1 MRLSFLAA
9 VLILFTISFSP
20 LAAQSLVLEQTLPL
34 LPDQLSY
41 QIAPSPIIT
50 GSESVFADTLLLISG
65 LDYGIDHR
73 AGTLTLLRFPE
84 AEYLRISCLLVPPEL
99 ARPRW
104 LYRELEP
111 SDSLFQ
117 SVAPRPRNWLP
128 DDGKLLISG
137 AKTFAITFS
146 DEDAFDLKQSL
157 FVNLNGELSRNVNI
171 AAQLS
176 DSQSKLTPEGDSKEL
191 SSLDKV
197 FIRVYG
203 RQYEIAMGDLDW
215 EFTNTRYINYRTS
228 IEGLNAWY
236 RDRHFAQAGFTAASG
251 KPASQAI
258 TVIDGKQGPYYLN
271 PTGWQSSYLITAGSE
286 QIFRNGILL
295 ERGTDYYIDYSEGS
309 VMFRGLVVSSDQ
321 INAWFQYADE
331 YYKQSTLFNS
341 SRIQILPGLALSH
354 HFIRQTDAK
363 DTPLLYA
370 FSPADLDSL
379 NAAGDRL
386 AWGNGIAQ
394 VAPGLGSYV
403 LRLTGDGVPYYEYAA
418 GDTTAAYNLTFSYVG
433 LGSGDYE
440 EFSSG
445 KYRYVGA
452 GQGSWLPQKRLVP
465 AVLRNNADLA
475 LNYESKALE
484 LGVEGIYT
492 TNDKNTFSTVD
503 DEDNRG
509 GLLSA
514 WGRLKTGEEARES
527 WIGLD
532 FEQRWANSFLFSQ
545 QSGYAEEYD
554 LALLAP
560 SDSLAQWRLDLTLG
574 SRAWDAWKPQ
584 LTARFRN
591 IPGLYS
597 QKALRLLSQS
607 AGRGALPS
615 LDLRSTLSW
624 QDFAA
629 GDGSSLM
636 QYHDLRGSWDFSW
649 LKAKLLATY
658 NSLEHSAATPL
669 EPDSRYYRVNPQL
682 TLASG
687 KTSLFQLSFIQDNS
701 FRKDPD
707 WVSSSSSQT
716 YALKHSTTTL
726 NHNLS
731 VDLTHRQIHT
741 EGPKNSYNLVSFR
754 NSHYFLKQAVML
766 LGNYQLNQTEFFPRI
781 RELEYIGDG
790 LGLYDSTGVYTPDG
804 DWDYIFITS
813 GRGTLSS
820 EINGQLSLYLKP
832 GNHFP
837 KWNWLRGDL
846 ILQGTLQDSLMTDWR
861 SYLIFPESAFSG
873 PSTIFGNQRSSQ
885 TLWLDLVPNRVI
897 GSLGAQYNRSLDN
910 RYQSQSRASESLYSA
925 EFDLKNFWG
934 NNFNLRYLHSNET
947 DSRYLS
953 DITLNE
959 LRVLVQ
965 RNFSSNNIG
974 TLNLTGSLE
983 NGLRQQS
990 EDGYRLRGLGL
1001 EPGYRGVW
1009 GKKARVNGSFGLRYN
1024 LRDGSDFLYFLPEK
1038 RAGLLLNWSVSAVYR
1053 LNSFSSATV
1062 EYNGNAYPDQDVK
1075 HALKLE
1081 FKAEL

>member
-1 MRLSFLAA
+1 VRLPFLAA
-9 VLILFTISFSP
+9 VLVLILFSP
-20 LAAQSLVLEQTLPL
+20 LAAQSLVLEQSLLL
-34 LPDQLSY
+34 LPDQLDY
-41 QIAPSPIIT
+41 QIAPGPIVT
-50 GSESVFADTLLLISG
+50 GSESVFADTLLLIPG
-65 LDYGIDHR
+65 LDYRLDHR

-84 AEYLRISCLLVPPEL
+84 AEYLRVSCLQVPPEL
-99 ARPRW
+99 ARPRQ
-104 LYRELEP
+104 LYRELDP

-203 RQYEIAMGDLDW
+203 KQYEIAMGDLDW
-215 EFTNTRYINYRTS
+215 EFTDTRYINYRTS

-236 RDRHFAQAGFTAASG
+236 RDRHFAQAGFTAAAG

-286 QIFRNGILL
+286 QIFRNGVLL

-309 VMFRGLVVSSDQ
+309 VMFRSLVVSSDQ

-331 YYKQSTLFNS
+331 HYKQSTLFNS
-341 SRIQILPGLALSH
+341 SRIQVLPGLSLAH

-363 DTPLLYA
+363 DAPLLYQ

-379 NAAGDRL
+379 SAAGDRL
-386 AWGNGIAQ
+386 AWGNG
-394 VAPGLGSYV
+394 VVLVDPGLGSYL
-403 LRLTGDGVPYYEYAA
+403 LRQTEDGIPYYEYAA
-418 GDTTAAYNLTFSYVG
+418 GDTTAVYNVTFSFMG
-433 LGSGDYE
+433 LGGGDYE
-440 EFSSG
+440 EYSSG
-445 KYRYVGA
+445 KFRYVGA
-452 GQGSWLPQKRLVP
+452 GLGSWLPQKRLVP

-475 LNYESKALE
+475 LNYESGPLE
-484 LGVEGIYT
+484 LGLEVIYT
-492 TNDKNTFSTVD
+492 TNDKNAFSALD
-503 DEDNRG
+503 DADNRG
-509 GLLSA
+509 GLLAA
-514 WGRLKTGEEARES
+514 WGRLKTGEVDRQS

-532 FEQRWANSFLFSQ
+532 FERRWANSFLFSQ

-554 LALLAP
+554 LALLPPA
-560 SDSLAQWRLDLTLG
+560 DSLAQWRLDLTLG
-574 SRAWDAWKPQ
+574 SRAWEAWKPQ
-584 LTARFRN
+584 LTLRYRD

-607 AGRGALPS
+607 TGRGLIPALN
-615 LDLRSTLSW
+615 LRSTLSW
-624 QDFAA
+624 QDLAEDA
-629 GDGSSLM
+629 GSSLM
-636 QYHDLRGSWDFSW
+636 QYHDLGGSWDFNW

-658 NSLEHSAATPL
+658 NSLEHTQPSPA
-669 EPDSRYYRVNPQL
+669 EPDSRYYRVNPQI
-682 TLASG
+682 TLRMG
-687 KTSLFQLSFIQDNS
+687 PTSLSQLSFTQDNS
-701 FRKDPD
+701 FRKDTD
-707 WVSSSSSQT
+707 WISASSSQT
-716 YALKHSTTTL
+716 YALKHSTTSL
-726 NHNLS
+726 NHSLNL
-731 VDLTHRQIHT
+731 DFTHRQIQR
-741 EGPKNSYNLVSFR
+741 EGPKNSYNLVSLR

-804 DWDYIFITS
+804 DWDYVFITS

-820 EINGQLSLYLKP
+820 EVNGQVSLYLKP

-861 SYLIFPESAFSG
+861 SYLIFPESAFSA
-873 PSTIFGNQRSSQ
+873 PSTIFGNQRLSQ
-885 TLWLDLVPNRVI
+885 TFWLDLVPGRVV
-897 GSLGAQYNRSLDN
+897 GSLGASFNRSLDN
-910 RYQSQSRASESLYSA
+910 RYQSQSRASEALYSA
-925 EFDLKNFWG
+925 EFDFKNFSG
-934 NNFNLRYLHSNET
+934 NNYNLRYQHSNET

-959 LRVLVQ
+959 LRLLVQ
-965 RNFSSNNIG
+965 RNFSPNNIG
-974 TLNLTGSLE
+974 TLNLSGSLE

-990 EDGYRLRGLGL
+990 GEGYRLRGLGL

-1024 LRDGSDFLYFLPEK
+1024 FREGDDFLAFLPEK
-1038 RAGLLLNWSVSAVYR
+1038 RGGLLLNWSLSAVYR
-1053 LNSFSSATV
+1053 LNSFSSATA
-1062 EYNGNAYPDQDVK
+1062 EYSGTAYPDQDVK
-1075 HALKLE
+1075 HSLKLE